1 MSQAATKL
9 DEIVEEFSDLDAQE
23 RLELL
28 LDFSDNLPA
37 LPLEYQARRDAGENR
52 IRECQTPVFLW
63 VELRDGRIQIYAD
76 VAPEAPTVKGYVAIL
91 VEAFTGA
98 TPEEVL
104 SVKPNLLH
112 RLGLA
117 EALGMMRKRGLGA
130 FQDRVR
136 ELVYE
141 AQVARASPESS
152 LTT

>member
-9 DEIVEEFSDLDAQE
+9 EEIVEEFSDLDAQE

-52 IRECQTPVFLW
+52 IRECQTPVSLW

-130 FQDRVR
+130 FQNRLR

-141 AQVARASPESS
+141 AQVALASPESS